1 MCIKPTHCNLYHAS
15 SLSTSLIDD
24 YRTAVAGML
33 THLVRTTP
41 TDHHV
46 YVGELING
54 KDFKPKMDHLTCYLP
69 GTLLL
74 GQQHASQ
81 PASHRRLA
89 DDLLDTCYQTYMKQP
104 TQLAAE
110 ITYFNLAG
118 ETLADMYVKS
128 NDAHNLLRP
137 EFVESLYYFYA
148 LTGNRTYQDMGWTVF
163 EAFERH
169 TRVRAGYTSIGNVKN
184 ALNTRPRDMMESFF
198 LGETLKYFYLLFSDD
213 RREVDLDRFVFNSEA
228 HLIPI
233 WGPGGVAVDGV

>member
-1 MCIKPTHCNLYHAS
+1 M
-15 SLSTSLIDD
+15 TSLIDD
-24 YRTAVAGML
+24 YRTAIDGVL

-41 TDHHV
+41 TEHHV
-46 YVGELING
+46 YIGELING

-74 GQQHASQ
+74 GHLHGGQ
-81 PASHRRLA
+81 PAAHRRLA
-89 DDLLDTCYQTYMKQP
+89 EDLLETCYQTYMRQP

-118 ETLADMYVKS
+118 ETESDMYVKS

-148 LTGNRTYQDMGWTVF
+148 LTGNATYQDMGWTVF
-163 EAFERH
+163 QAFERH

-184 ALNTRPRDMMESFF
+184 VLNTRPRDMMESFF

-213 RREVDLDRFVFNSEA
+213 RREVDLEKFVFNSEA
-228 HLIPI
+228 HLMPI
-233 WGPGGVAVDGV
+233 WERT